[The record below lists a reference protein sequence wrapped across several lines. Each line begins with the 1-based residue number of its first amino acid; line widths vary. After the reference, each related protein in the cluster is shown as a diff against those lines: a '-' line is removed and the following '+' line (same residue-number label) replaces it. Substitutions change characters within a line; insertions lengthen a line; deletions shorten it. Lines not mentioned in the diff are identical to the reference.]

1 MIRKWLFAALLV
13 VACAGTAGAQRPA
26 IELSF
31 YADYVW
37 TSSLSASIPDGSGG
51 FRPGNLD
58 IKDNPAFGIA
68 LDIEVRPGTQ
78 VELFYQRQDS
88 ETEFRPST
96 IGAPTETGFDLATSY
111 YHIGALQGYRRG
123 QWMPFTGLTLGATS
137 FDPQG
142 ASEGTEWK
150 FSFGFHAGAKVYLT
164 DRIGLRMHGR
174 AFSSLLDSSAGLWF
188 GTGGVSVGVGG
199 SALWQWD
206 LGGGIVILL

>member
-1 MIRKWLFAALLV
+1 MAAV
-13 VACAGTAGAQRPA
+13 VCAGAAWADRPA

-37 TSSLSASIPDGSGG
+37 TSQVSAAIPDGSGG
-51 FRPGNLD
+51 STPGNLD
-58 IKDNPAFGIA
+58 IKDNPAFGLA

-96 IGAPTETGFDLATSY
+96 VGAPTETGFEVATSY

-123 QWMPFTGLTLGATS
+123 KWMPFTGLTLGATS

-142 ASEGTEWK
+142 TEQSTEWN
-150 FSFGFHAGAKVYLT
+150 FSFGFHAGTKVYLT
-164 DRIGLRMHGR
+164 ERIGLRMHGR
-174 AFSSLLDSSAGLWF
+174 LFSTLIDGGAGLWY
-188 GTGGVSVGVGG
+188 GTGGLSVTVGG
-199 SALWQWD
+199 SALWQWG
-206 LGGGIVILL
+206 LGGGIVISL